1 MDWLS
6 DASKNHKEYV
16 SYIKKMGY
24 TSHAEDLVQDMYL
37 RLHKYKHAIKFNKDG
52 SVPKSYIY
60 RILYNLFIDYKK
72 DSSKFRFIQVDK
84 STTNSHNI
92 MSGVTKLNNN
102 NDFGYRQYPYEQ
114 IDIEKHVA
122 YDKLLED
129 TFSSIESLDN
139 PSKYPYNKELLSL
152 YIESGMSMRQ
162 ISALTGISLTSIHWT
177 IKNCREQ
184 IKEDVGET
192 LQDYIN
198 QDYERI

>member
-6 DASKNHKEYV
+6 DASKSHKEYV
-16 SYIKKMGY
+16 RYVKKMGF
-24 TSHAEDLVQDMYL
+24 TSHAEDLVQEMYL
-37 RLHKYKHAIKFNKDG
+37 RLHKYEHAIKFNKDG
-52 SVPKSYIY
+52 SIPKSYIY

-72 DSSKFRFIQVDK
+72 SSNKFKFVEISECKEIKHESADIDRIMAFDK
-84 STTNSHNI
+84 VVNSVEE
-92 MSGVTKLNNN
+92 G
-102 NDFGYRQYPYEQ
+102 
-114 IDIEKHVA
+114 IEK
-122 YDKLLED
+122 
-129 TFSSIESLDN
+129 LDP

-162 ISALTGISLTSIHWT
+162 ISSLTGISKTSIHWT

>member
-24 TSHAEDLVQDMYL
+24 TSHAEDLVQEMYL

-60 RILYNLFIDYKK
+60 RILYNLFIDYKNSGK
-72 DSSKFRFIQVDK
+72 KFKFIEISDCK
-84 STTNSHNI
+84 EIKNRTSDIDRI
-92 MSGVTKLNNN
+92 MA
-102 NDFGYRQYPYEQ
+102 F
-114 IDIEKHVA
+114 EKIVN
-122 YDKLLED
+122 
-129 TFSSIESLDN
+129 SIEEGIENLDPPN
-139 PSKYPYNKELLSL
+139 KYPYNKELLSL
-152 YIESGMSMRQ
+152 YIESAMSMRQ